1 LARRVRGQLID
12 GLLEHLPEASLGL
25 DRSGRIRFLNRAAGS
40 LLEVDSEV
48 VLDQEVWE
56 ALPVTEFSRYLGQ
69 LVKSGANTRREQIF
83 GFSEGHVCA
92 VQVVPVD
99 SDDGRLQGWVLY
111 LRDMTAVQKIEKG
124 LEQFLT
130 DINRE
135 LKLPLTSIK
144 GYVETLLEGA
154 YQSPEV
160 TKRFLQII
168 NEETNRLA
176 RLVIS
181 LEEASAPKAAQ
192 EQLWETSLTDMLK
205 EVAAVFG
212 ASAAEKG
219 IDLAV
224 DLPGFV
230 PKFPLRA
237 GALRKALTN
246 LVDNALK
253 SCALKESGKGE
264 VTIQLELRRDCTLIH
279 IKDNGVGIA
288 PEFHTQVFE
297 KFFRVK
303 TGPLAEL
310 GGTGLG
316 LAVAQEAVRDNQ
328 GTLTLQS
335 NIDQGAVFTISL
347 PVH

>member
-12 GLLEHLPEASLGL
+12 GLLEHLPEASLGI

-40 LLEVDSEV
+40 LLEVDSEA

-181 LEEASAPKAAQ
+181 LEEASTPKAAQ
-192 EQLWETSLTDMLK
+192 EPLWETSLTDMLK

-219 IDLAV
+219 IDLIV
-224 DLPGFV
+224 ELPGFV

-237 GALRKALTN
+237 GTLRKALTN

-253 SCALKESGKGE
+253 SCGLHESGQVKIE
-264 VTIQLELRRDCTLIH
+264 LELRRDCTLIH

-288 PEFHTQVFE
+288 PEFHSQIFE

-316 LAVAQEAVRDNQ
+316 LAVAREAVQDNQ

-335 NIDQGAVFTISL
+335 DINQGAVFTITL